1 MLPVRQ
7 APVLL
12 CVFLIAQ
19 LVGCTDPPTV
29 NPHSLFDRFRP
40 LQTPAGPDVVEM
52 QVALIERPLYDSFLV
67 HDLWAE
73 VDEQILSLPQKL
85 ALDENGFR
93 VGQVGGFAPTGL
105 QKLLVSERSNANP
118 RRIYVHAGNP
128 ASLTLGPVMP
138 VCRFELPRDGEA
150 IPVSL
155 DQAECLL
162 SVVPSLAGEDRI
174 KLAFTPQIRYGQA
187 QAVPRPTEDRQGFI
201 LRSEQ
206 PNKTFAALTWEV
218 TLAPNQYVLVGAR
231 TDRPQSLGHQS
242 FLRGDEP
249 VPVQRLL
256 ALRVSRTSPGL
267 PAGDLIDESDQSTS
281 AKRPMPLVLQA
292 AYGGVPK

>member
-1 MLPVRQ
+1 VRQ
-7 APVLL
+7 ARVLL
-12 CVFLIAQ
+12 CVFLVGLMA
-19 LVGCTDPPTV
+19 GCTDPPTV
-29 NPHSLFDRFRP
+29 NPRSLFDRFRP

-52 QVALIERPLYDSFLV
+52 QVALIERPLYDPFLV
-67 HDLWAE
+67 RDLWTE

-85 ALDENGFR
+85 VLDENGFR

-128 ASLTLGPVMP
+128 ASLTLGPAMP
-138 VCRFELPRDGEA
+138 VCRFEMPRDGEP
-150 IPVSL
+150 IQVSL

-187 QAVPRPTEDRQGFI
+187 QAVPRPTEAGFI

-206 PNKTFAALTWEV
+206 PTKIFAALTWEV

-267 PAGDLIDESDQSTS
+267 PAGDLVDESEQPTS

-292 AYGGVPK
+292 AYGGVPRY